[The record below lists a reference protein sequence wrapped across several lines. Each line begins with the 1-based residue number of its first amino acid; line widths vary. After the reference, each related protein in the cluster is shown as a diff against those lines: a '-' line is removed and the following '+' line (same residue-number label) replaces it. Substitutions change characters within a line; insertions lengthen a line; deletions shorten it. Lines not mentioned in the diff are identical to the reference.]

1 MEYTPFV
8 GQRFA
13 FVAHALFTG
22 RQSPKVVDGLGDFV
36 AVQTHCDSVLIF
48 AWKRCTIHFNVEIHF
63 GSAFGLFGFLRFL
76 FGGDGG
82 HRQKKEENENAGC
95 EMWHLSVEY

>member
-22 RQSPKVVDGLGDFV
+22 RQSPKVVDGLGDFGVDLFWRV
-36 AVQTHCDSVLIF
+36 AESTCTVYMCEKSKCVHVIFHYVLSMLQLLLLLRLLLLLPL
-48 AWKRCTIHFNVEIHF
+48 AR
-63 GSAFGLFGFLRFL
+63 SLFGF
-76 FGGDGG
+76 D
-82 HRQKKEENENAGC
+82 
-95 EMWHLSVEY
+95 